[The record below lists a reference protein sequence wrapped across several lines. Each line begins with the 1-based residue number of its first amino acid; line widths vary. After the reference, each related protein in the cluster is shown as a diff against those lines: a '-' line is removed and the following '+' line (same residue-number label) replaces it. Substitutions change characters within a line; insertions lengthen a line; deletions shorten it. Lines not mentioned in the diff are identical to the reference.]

1 MKTRFFIAAMLLLA
15 FGSMK
20 AQETLIPVPDGDASK
35 INTLVVSGSGSVW
48 LKQGDKL
55 AMNDYGHNTAK
66 YHVEDSV
73 LYLEGTGTR
82 EVTLQNLSYLKVSG
96 SAGVRSKDR
105 LQGKNLSICTAG
117 VGEVNLTVKY
127 DNIYVCSKGT
137 GNVVLSGECFVYCG
151 EAQSLGKLNA
161 NDLKYMVKVEKS
173 GDQWNMAFNIDDD
186 LDNNRKEFLKG
197 MVKNAQPFFEAES
210 NRSWNHSKDN
220 GTQNLDDSA
229 ISQLPELLRELGE
242 HLMVLS
248 DSVDWKSF
256 EEDMEQW
263 GAEMEEWGRKMEKWG
278 ERFEDK
284 NGKHYEYHYEYN
296 NDRPAP
302 KEDKP
307 KSRRPVKKNLLFDAN
322 WNGFEAGLNMLLGPG
337 FSANFEGEYK
347 CLEQR
352 ALKSWVFNFNI
363 ADVGIAFDRYHI
375 AGLYTGI
382 GLGWNNYSF
391 NNPVRIVKGED
402 HLEGQW
408 IDPSEAVVKNSKLGV
423 LYVQAPLMIEVRP
436 TRRFYIAAGVTG
448 GLRVDT
454 WTKIKFQNGDKA
466 KSHSDYYVNPFKLD
480 ASLRV
485 GSRNLGFFAYYNLL
499 PTFDE
504 AHGPTSHTMSFGF
517 SLNF

>member
-1 MKTRFFIAAMLLLA
+1 MKTRFLFAALLLLT
-15 FGSMK
+15 FGSLK
-20 AQETLIPVPDGDASK
+20 AQETLIPVPDGNASK
-35 INTLVVSGSGSVW
+35 INTLVVSGTGSVY

-55 AMNDYGHNTAK
+55 TMNDYGHNTAK

-82 EVTLQNLSYLKVSG
+82 EVTIQNLAYLKVTG
-96 SAGVRSKDR
+96 TAGVRSKGQ
-105 LQGKNLSICTAG
+105 LKGENLSIYKTGTG
-117 VGEVNLTVKY
+117 VLSLEVGYN
-127 DNIYVCSKGT
+127 NIYVRSCGT
-137 GNVVLSGECFVYCG
+137 GDVILLGDCNVFCG
-151 EAQSLGKLNA
+151 ETKSLGKNDAKNLN
-161 NDLKYMVKVEKS
+161 YKVLIEKS
-173 GDQWNMAFNIDDD
+173 SGQWNMAFNINDELTDPKRHF
-186 LDNNRKEFLKG
+186 LNELVNN
-197 MVKNAQPFFEAES
+197 AAPFFEAES
-210 NRSWNHSKDN
+210 NRSWDHSSNDKA
-220 GTQNLDDSA
+220 GYEALDTL
-229 ISQLPELLRELGE
+229 QLKELMRELGVN
-242 HLMVLS
+242 LQQLS
-248 DSVDWKSF
+248 DSVDWEKF
-256 EEDMEQW
+256 EQDMEQW

-278 ERFEDK
+278 ERYEDK
-284 NGKHYEYHYEYN
+284 NGKHYEYN

-322 WNGFEAGLNMLLGPG
+322 WNGFEAGLNMLFGPG
-337 FSANFEGEYK
+337 TAANFNNDYAF
-347 CLEQR
+347 LEQR
-352 ALKSWVFNFNI
+352 PMKSWVFNFNI
-363 ADVGIAFDRYHI
+363 ADVGIAFDRRHI

-391 NNPVRIVKGED
+391 NNPVRLVKGEN

-408 IDPSEAVVKNSKLGV
+408 IDPSEAIVKNSKLGV

-454 WTKIKFQNGDKA
+454 WTKIRFQNGDKT
-466 KSHSDYYVNPFKLD
+466 KVHSDYYVNPYKLD

-485 GSRNLGFFAYYNLL
+485 GGRSLGFFAYYNLL

-504 AHGPTSHTMSFGF
+504 AHGPTSHTASFGF